1 MRTTQIRPDLRLGLS
16 LLLVISL
23 EVSPGTSISP
33 LLKKQHFQI
42 PLRPRMWSSKSLDI
56 IHFIHKF
63 SNANLTIKDIET
75 KNELRLRERNK
86 KESS

>member
-1 MRTTQIRPDLRLGLS
+1 MRTTQIRPDLRSGLS
-16 LLLVISL
+16 LLLVLSL
-23 EVSPGTSISP
+23 EVSPGTSISS

-63 SNANLTIKDIET
+63 SNTNLTIKDIET
-75 KNELRLRERNK
+75 KNELRLQERNK